1 MDRFD
6 DLVSVNEIVG
16 TSKAKVART
25 PTGGK
30 SCLLCEINKVRL
42 NVIVVVSVE
51 ILDTVRD
58 GVVLPKNARNTFRSS
73 RSSNTQ
79 NNILQWV
86 AERQLNEIELSP
98 EISVDVSKYDWLDVL
113 DSGKIQQLCDSTSS
127 LERPI
132 ISSEVASKSCSALSS
147 VVVISAHYKSIF

>member
-98 EISVDVSKYDWLDVL
+98 EISVDVSKYGWLDVL
-113 DSGKIQQLCDSTSS
+113 DSGKDQQLCDSPSS
-127 LERPI
+127 LGHPI
-132 ISSEVASKSCSALSS
+132 VSSEVASKSCSAFSS
-147 VVVISAHYKSIF
+147 VVVVSVHYEGVF